1 MGFDNIAGW
10 GSGWWVVFGGVGW
23 WVVLGSGGGGKF
35 MLVLVFGGYRE
46 QNLSA
51 LLLCSR
57 SG

>member
-1 MGFDNIAGW
+1 M
-10 GSGWWVVFGGVGW
+10 
-23 WVVLGSGGGGKF
+23 LGSGGGGKF

-57 SG
+57 SGYLNLPF